1 MPGPARAR
9 AAGAAHRVGAG
20 APAEAEVVAGARP
33 VASHVIEEQGH
44 LKEHDPPRRSAETSP
59 LIAGTSGAATAAASG
74 IPTRATRAARATLSL
89 LLRRTLRLPGVALAR
104 QPPCEARVPGAPCT

>member
-9 AAGAAHRVGAG
+9 VAEGAHTVGAE
-20 APAEAEVVAGARP
+20 APAEAEVVGAHP
-33 VASHVIEEQGH
+33 VASHAIEEQGH
-44 LKEHDPPRRSAETSP
+44 LKEHDQPRRSAETSP
-59 LIAGTSGAATAAASG
+59 QIAGTSGAATAAASG
-74 IPTRATRAARATLSL
+74 TTTRATRAARAMLSL